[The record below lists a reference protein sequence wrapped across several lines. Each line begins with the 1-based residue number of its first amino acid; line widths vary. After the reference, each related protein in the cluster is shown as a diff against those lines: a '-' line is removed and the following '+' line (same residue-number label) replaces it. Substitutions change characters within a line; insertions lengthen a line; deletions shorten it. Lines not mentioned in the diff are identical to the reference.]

1 MRTRLALVSAAAVLL
16 AAAAAPAQTPPGG
29 GGGGGGGGPG
39 RQGFGER
46 RMQML
51 LKDITLST
59 EQQAK
64 VDSIRTRY
72 RTQMRAFT
80 PGGPPDSATREKM
93 RDVLRHEDDEIRAV
107 LTADQQKTWD
117 RNVGEMRA
125 RRSGRG

>member
-1 MRTRLALVSAAAVLL
+1 MRLRRALVSAGFALL

-29 GGGGGGGGPG
+29 GSPG

-51 LKDITLST
+51 LKDITLSA

-64 VDSIRTRY
+64 IDSIRARY
-72 RTQMRAFT
+72 RAQMPAFT

-107 LTADQQKTWD
+107 LMGDQQKTWD

-125 RRSGRG
+125 RRPGRG

>member
-1 MRTRLALVSAAAVLL
+1 MKLRLALVSSGLALL
-16 AAAAAPAQTPPGG
+16 AAAAAPAQQPPGG
-29 GGGGGGGGPG
+29 GAGGPG

-51 LKDITLST
+51 LKDITLT
-59 EQQAK
+59 PEQQAK
-64 VDSIRTRY
+64 VDSIRARY
-72 RTQMRAFT
+72 RAQMPAFT

-93 RDVLRHEDDEIRAV
+93 RAVLRHEDDEIRAV

-125 RRSGRG
+125 RRPGRG